1 MDDIALMQE
10 IAEALGKELLGR
22 PVPQMG
28 ISTTASAPGSD
39 PGDSSSK
46 SRIPCHFGGW
56 PGRVSRPLKPCCSVR
71 TPKSAST
78 RHRLPARPP
87 LSQGGRV
94 GFDPHWRDQLEGVGQ
109 LRTGTACGLKPRPF
123 AGSTPAVLTIWDR
136 GLVGKGTPCRLRT
149 GGFPSSKSRRSYQ
162 FRSVPAEWSATGPEN
177 QDGCLQGQGVR
188 FLSAPPIVDGAGV
201 GSPSG
206 LLNRS
211 GLTGSEVRC
220 LRCPPAS
227 FCQWQAT
234 SLVRRQRS
242 FDPTRKHQFRG
253 SVTRGARD
261 VGCNPIAERR
271 AVQLS
276 LSPPLPVSSKGRIAA
291 R

>member
-1 MDDIALMQE
+1 
-10 IAEALGKELLGR
+10 
-22 PVPQMG
+22 
-28 ISTTASAPGSD
+28 
-39 PGDSSSK
+39 
-46 SRIPCHFGGW
+46 
-56 PGRVSRPLKPCCSVR
+56 LKPCCSVR
-71 TPKSAST
+71 LRNPLPRAIGYRLG
-78 RHRLPARPP
+78 RH
-87 LSQGGRV
+87 S
-94 GFDPHWRDQLEGVGQ
+94 
-109 LRTGTACGLKPRPF
+109 LKVEEL
-123 AGSTPAVLTIWDR
+123 GSTPTGATNSRAWGNCEPVQHAGLNPVPLPVRLRPSSPFWDR

-149 GGFPSSKSRRSYQ
+149 GGFPSSSLGGPTNFGA
-162 FRSVPAEWSATGPEN
+162 FRLNGRPLVLKTRMDA
-177 QDGCLQGQGVR
+177 LQGQGVR

-271 AVQLS
+271 AVRLS
-276 LSPPLPVSSKGRIAA
+276 LSPPCPRSTMAVRRPDKPLIPGQYRAGVPIRGYHSAARIAGS
-291 R
+291 